1 MSNYRLLEQKSIYIS
16 IIATLSMAIFGIS
29 VSILIQ
35 SDAVMLDGIFNSI
48 NCAMAIASLWI
59 TKLIQKPENK
69 SFNFGYSGFV
79 PLLNVCKGLLV
90 FAVSVFALTSALM
103 ALFHGGTEA
112 KAGKAVIY
120 AIIAATVCLTVT
132 VIQKGL
138 AKKTNSP
145 IVKVDAQN
153 WFINGMISLAVGVSF
168 GIATFLATTPL
179 KGLVPYADPLIVTIL
194 VLIAFPIPVSV
205 ILINLKQLML
215 GSASEEIQTKVK
227 GLVEEFIN
235 QYPYARYALR
245 MTEVGQVVYL
255 HFYWLLSP
263 NHNISV
269 AELDQIRFDMIKHI
283 TQEYPNMTID
293 IIFTQ
298 DQEWFFEMNDHRGV
312 TSIENPKT
320 ITEDRR

>member
-1 MSNYRLLEQKSIYIS
+1 MSNYRLLEQKSIYLS
-16 IIATLSMAIFGIS
+16 IATTFSMAIFGIS
-29 VSILIQ
+29 VSIWIQ
-35 SDAVMLDGIFNSI
+35 SDAVMLDGIFNAI

-69 SFNFGYSGFV
+69 SFNFGYSGFI
-79 PLLNVCKGLLV
+79 PLLNLCKGILV

-120 AIIAATVCLTVT
+120 AIIAATVCLSVT

-168 GIATFLATTPL
+168 GIASFLSTTPF
-179 KGLVPYADPLIVTIL
+179 KNLVPYADPTIVTIL

-205 ILINLKQLML
+205 ILSSLKQLML
-215 GSASEEIQTKVK
+215 GSANEEIQTKVN
-227 GLVEEFIN
+227 GLVAEFIS
-235 QYPYARYALR
+235 QYPFDRYALR
-245 MTEVGQVVYL
+245 MTEVGQVLYL

-263 NHNISV
+263 DNNISM
-269 AELDQIRFDMIKHI
+269 AEIDQIRLNMIKHI
-283 TQEYPNMTID
+283 TQEYSNITVD

-298 DQEWFFEMNDHRGV
+298 DREWFFEMNDHRGV
-312 TSIENPKT
+312 KSIENPVLA
-320 ITEDRR
+320 